1 MTLSCVK
8 TQLAIS
14 LIALLGGLSFT
25 AMGGS
30 LDKAQ
35 QASQMAQEA
44 KWQNRP
50 ILHFRSAKEFNR
62 FVTTTP
68 LRRGPM
74 SESDLWLRWQAALWA
89 PTFDQTTLALKILN
103 WLDEQVQTVV
113 DQDQIDLAKARVYYQ
128 KSNLQQAESHYRK
141 IPSSSDYWI
150 EAQEELAWTSLRLN
164 QHHQTIASLATVLA
178 PVFSQ
183 IIQAEPYFL
192 KSLTHL
198 QICDYGK
205 VFETTQLFKEN
216 FKSRIPA
223 LQQLAQAGTSPA
235 AEKAIDQLMVSPFRL
250 TSVGPGASQL
260 PVQFW
265 RDQIFQR
272 HILHWRTSKSPG
284 FRAQAIA
291 RLKNLAER
299 DLREISS
306 IVQKMHIV
314 EAEVIQRLHMDVHL
328 TDTRVQQGPQSND
341 KNQLK
346 FPYTSEVWL
355 DELDSYQARVKDCPS
370 LRKASL

>member
-1 MTLSCVK
+1 
-8 TQLAIS
+8 
-14 LIALLGGLSFT
+14 
-25 AMGGS
+25 
-30 LDKAQ
+30 
-35 QASQMAQEA
+35 
-44 KWQNRP
+44 
-50 ILHFRSAKEFNR
+50 
-62 FVTTTP
+62 
-68 LRRGPM
+68 
-74 SESDLWLRWQAALWA
+74 
-89 PTFDQTTLALKILN
+89 
-103 WLDEQVQTVV
+103 
-113 DQDQIDLAKARVYYQ
+113 
-128 KSNLQQAESHYRK
+128 
-141 IPSSSDYWI
+141 
-150 EAQEELAWTSLRLN
+150 
-164 QHHQTIASLATVLA
+164 LATVLA

-183 IIQAEPYFL
+183 VIQAEPYFL

-205 VFETTQLFKEN
+205 VFETTKLFKDN
-216 FKSRIPA
+216 FKTRIPA
-223 LQQLAQAGTSPA
+223 LQQLAQSGSTPA
-235 AEKAIDQLMVSPFRL
+235 AEKAIDQLLAAPFRL
-250 TSVGPGASQL
+250 TSVGQGASQL

-272 HILHWRTSKSPG
+272 HILHWRASKSPG
-284 FRAQAIA
+284 FRVQALA
-291 RLKNLAER
+291 RLKGLAER

-328 TDTRVQQGPQSND
+328 TDTQVQQGPQSND